1 MSKKIILNDNEV
13 VFNEDVAAAQDFR
26 QLDFNRLLEAQWSGR
41 FGQGPFIP
49 GSKVG
54 ACVVSDLGIF
64 PSNTDLSVSIAGGS
78 ALFGFGNAFGPTGSN
93 IYQLSSAEGTTVLPL
108 GVSHPTQ
115 TRWDI
120 IEVSVDKIVT
130 NETRKV
136 LTSFGPSRRLVDVS
150 VPKLEENRLKF
161 RVRSGTPAIGSA
173 ALIPFIQPDAAW
185 LPLYAINIPPLAL
198 TASLSTIYDL
208 RLWLSNFTT
217 TNADSILTDGWRS
230 TPSVV
235 LENPSLLSVS
245 SNVVTLLGY
254 NAPVSSNLVGSTPTR
269 LRLDIN
275 AQRPPG
281 IVSYNV
287 DQWYYVYVTRPH
299 RNCGLTT
306 LSISDLPPPLG
317 PNLPEGTRQGI
328 SLSSPWPTD
337 SSSRSRYLCSVKLY
351 ELGGSNY
358 GIRTF
363 ARVGNFVSMSSILF
377 PSAPPGANVLNK
389 FVDLSSTA
397 VPAVVRINPA
407 VGSALVPPHVKLVK
421 TTWYVKPLVTDVTF
435 SLMTKEGFIIDA
447 QSISMGTSYST
458 TLDVPLPA
466 DGTTEVYY
474 RVAGGAIELR
484 AATVGYYEDLA

>member
-13 VFNEDVAAAQDFR
+13 VTNEDVAAAQNFR

-54 ACVVSDLGIF
+54 ACVVSDLGIN
-64 PSNTDLSVSIAGGS
+64 PSNSDLSVSISGGS
-78 ALFGFGNAFGPTGSN
+78 ALFGFGNAFGPLGSN

-115 TRWDI
+115 TRWDVV
-120 IEVSVDKIVT
+120 EVSVDKIVT

-136 LTSFGPSRRLVDVS
+136 LTSFGPTVRRLVNVS

-161 RVRSGTPAIGSA
+161 RVRSGISAVGSSALTPY
-173 ALIPFIQPDAAW
+173 LQPDAAW
-185 LPLYAINIPPLAL
+185 LPLYAISIPPLAL

-217 TNADSILTDGWRS
+217 TNVDSTLTDGWR
-230 TPSVV
+230 TAPSVI
-235 LENPSLLSVS
+235 LESPSLLSVS
-245 SNVVTLLGY
+245 SNVVTMLGY
-254 NAPVSSNLVGSTPTR
+254 TAPVSSNLVGATPSR

-275 AQRPPG
+275 AQKPPG
-281 IVSYNV
+281 IVSYNT

-317 PNLPEGTRQGI
+317 PSLPEGTRQGI

-337 SSSRSRYLCSVKLY
+337 SSSRSRYLCSVRLY

-358 GIRTF
+358 GIRNF
-363 ARVGNFVSMSSILF
+363 ARVGNFVSLSSVLY
-377 PSAPPGANVLNK
+377 PSAPPGANTLNL
-389 FVDLSSTA
+389 FVEEA
-397 VPAVVRINPA
+397 AVVGSTTVRVNPDM
-407 VGSALVPPHVKLVK
+407 GTALVPPHTRLVRTNWSVKASA
-421 TTWYVKPLVTDVTF
+421 PLVFSVMTQDGSVLDEYAIAGTDTLSV
-435 SLMTKEGFIIDA
+435 SID
-447 QSISMGTSYST
+447 IPMPF
-458 TLDVPLPA
+458 DM
-466 DGTTEVYY
+466 TTEVMY
-474 RVAGGAIELR
+474 RVTGA
-484 AATVGYYEDLA
+484 AAAVTASAVGYYEDLA